1 MSFLGNKKKVE
12 MMIKENAEAFRNNQK
27 MLSRLKFKEV
37 IVI

>member
-12 MMIKENAEAFRNNQK
+12 MMIKENAEAFRDNQK
-27 MLSRLKFKEV
+27 MLSRPKCKEV